1 MTVEVERGGSTPV
14 GAPFSRVR
22 TLLRGRPEDP
32 AWVRPTLLGLVVT
45 TAVLYLWGLGASG
58 WANAYYSAA
67 AQAAGGSWKAW
78 FFGSTD
84 AMNSITIDKP
94 PATMWAMG
102 LSVRIFGLSS
112 WSVLVPQALM
122 GLASVGLLY
131 ATVRRT
137 SGYVAGLLAGGA
149 LALSPVAALI
159 FRYNNPDALLVLL
172 LIAAAYCVVRALEK
186 ASPQWLALAG
196 AAVGFGFLTKMLQ
209 AFLVLPAFALAYLIA
224 APTSTGK
231 RLLHLLGG
239 LGAVIVSAGWYI
251 AVVELWPAS
260 SRPYIGGS
268 QTNSILELTFG
279 YNGLRRMTGYE
290 VNGSTGT
297 QTGSGWSRLFDSEM
311 GGGIAWLIPAALIAI
326 AAVFYLTRRAP
337 RTDPTRAATILWG
350 GWLIVTGGV
359 FSFMN
364 GTIHPY
370 YVVALAPAIAA
381 LAGIGATRLWRSR
394 RDPIAVSLLA
404 GGVALTAFM
413 SYTLLERQS
422 GWMTWLGPTVL
433 VIGLGAAVL
442 VLAAN
447 RLPGKARRAV
457 AVLALVAALGG
468 TGAYTAATVAT
479 THSGA
484 VPSAGPNSGFGGR
497 GGTGSRPGGGN
508 RSFAGQGQGG
518 PQGGAGGGSGRGNTA
533 GVRSL
538 ITNTTPSAALVALL
552 QDNASAYTWVA
563 ATVGS
568 MPAAGYQLTAGSPV
582 MAIGGYNGTD
592 PSPTLTEFQQ
602 LVHNGE
608 IHYFIGEATTIKGT
622 AGIVAAEQIFEW
634 ISQNYTATTVNG
646 TNVYNLTT

>member
-1 MTVEVERGGSTPV
+1 MTVEVERGS
-14 GAPFSRVR
+14 VR
-22 TLLRGRPEDP
+22 IQGLLRGRPEDP
-32 AWVRPTLLGLVVT
+32 GWVRPTVLGLMAA

-78 FFGSTD
+78 FFGSSD
-84 AMNSITIDKP
+84 AMNSITLDKP
-94 PATMWAMG
+94 PATLWVMG

-122 GLASVGLLY
+122 GVASVGLLY

-137 SGYVAGLLAGGA
+137 SGYAAGLLAGGV

-159 FRYNNPDALLVLL
+159 FRFNNPDALLVLL

-186 ASPQWLALAG
+186 ASPQWMAIAG

-224 APTSTGK
+224 APTSVGK
-231 RLLHLLGG
+231 RVLHLLGG
-239 LGAVIVSAGWYI
+239 LGAMIVSAGWYI

-268 QTNSILELTFG
+268 QTNSILDLTFG
-279 YNGLRRMTGYE
+279 YNGLARMTGYE
-290 VNGSTGT
+290 TSGPAR
-297 QTGSGWSRLFDSEM
+297 SGWSRLFDTEM

-337 RTDPTRAATILWG
+337 RIDPTRAAAIIWG

-370 YVVALAPAIAA
+370 YMVALAPAIAA
-381 LAGIGATRLWRSR
+381 LVGIGATRLWRYR
-394 RDPIAVSLLA
+394 GDPIAVSLLG
-404 GGVALTAFM
+404 GGVALTVFT
-413 SYTLLERQS
+413 SYTLLERES
-422 GWMTWLGPTVL
+422 TWMTWLGPTVL
-433 VIGLGAAVL
+433 IVGLGAAVL

-447 RLPGKARRAV
+447 RLPGKAGRAV
-457 AVLALVAALGG
+457 AVLALVATLGG
-468 TGAYTAATVAT
+468 TGAYTVATAAT

-484 VPSAGPNSGFGGR
+484 IPSAGPSSGGFGGGARGRAGGGNRPLTGQGGAFGGGR
-497 GGTGSRPGGGN
+497 GGT
-508 RSFAGQGQGG
+508 
-518 PQGGAGGGSGRGNTA
+518 
-533 GVRSL
+533 RSL
-538 ITNTTPSAALVALL
+538 LTNTTPSAALVALL
-552 QDNASAYTWVA
+552 QQNASAYTWVA

-568 MPAAGYQLTAGSPV
+568 MPAAGYQLATGSPV
-582 MAIGGYNGTD
+582 MAVGGYNGTD

-608 IHYFIGEATTIKGT
+608 IHYFIGEATTIKAT
-622 AGIVAAEQIFEW
+622 DGIVAAEQIVDW
-634 ISQNYTATTVNG
+634 VAQNYTATTVNG
-646 TNVYNLTT
+646 ITVYNLAK